1 MSLIINDIIN
11 HNYTISYHK
20 DLLKQ
25 HTLQD
30 NSSVDNIGMAFRFSS
45 TTSANIR
52 GQGVT
57 SGVKANA
64 VITFNNSNS
73 PLVGETMTL
82 TANNLDGTTTSV
94 TYKVTPLSGGATGWD
109 GSFYN
114 LRQGASNVELGIFS
128 GIQFWNGFILSLQ
141 DPSNPIAGKI
151 TLLSTG
157 SSGGGSSLR
166 NIQQANPGTAG
177 NLNIVSDFSNGTSV
191 PNQFTGGQDSS
202 DGGSFKTFI
211 GEQRC

>member
-11 HNYTISYHK
+11 HDYIISYHK

-25 HTLQD
+25 HTLQN
-30 NSSVDNIGMAFRFSS
+30 NSSVENIGMAFRFSS

-52 GQGVT
+52 GQGINI
-57 SGVKANA
+57 GLKANA

-94 TYKVTPLSGGATGWD
+94 TYKVTSLSGGATGWD
-109 GSFYN
+109 GNFYN
-114 LRQGASNVELGIFS
+114 LRQGASNAELGIFS
-128 GIQFWNGFILSLQ
+128 GIQFWNSFVLSLQ

-151 TLLSTG
+151 TLLSSG
-157 SSGGGSSLR
+157 SGGSTSLR

-191 PNQFTGGQDSS
+191 PNQFTGGQDPS
-202 DGGSFKTFI
+202 DGGAFKTFI